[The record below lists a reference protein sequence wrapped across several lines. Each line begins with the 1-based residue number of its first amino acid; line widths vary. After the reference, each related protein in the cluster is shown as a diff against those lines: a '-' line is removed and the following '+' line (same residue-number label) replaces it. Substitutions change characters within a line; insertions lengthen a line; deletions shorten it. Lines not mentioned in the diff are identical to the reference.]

1 MDIQITKHF
10 KLSEFLYSDT
20 VDSLK
25 RTCPALF
32 EAQNSISHDV
42 YDNLRLLCACVLE
55 PARKYLGIPIHINS
69 GYRCPQL
76 NKRVKGSSTSQH
88 LNGEAADITCI
99 DNLALFNYLK
109 MFDFD
114 QLIWYGNRANPPR
127 FIHVSFKSSCS
138 NRKMILY
145 KP

>member
-20 VDSLK
+20 VDSMK

-32 EAQNSISHDV
+32 EAQNSISHEV
-42 YDNLRLLCACVLE
+42 YMNLYLLCFYLLE
-55 PARKYLGIPIHINS
+55 PARECLGMPITINS
-69 GYRCPQL
+69 GYRCPRL

-88 LNGEAADITCI
+88 LKGEAADITCF

-109 MFDFD
+109 SQDFD
-114 QLIWYGNRANPPR
+114 QLIWYGNRVNPPR
-127 FIHVSFKSSCS
+127 FIHVSYKFSS